1 MADLKEQ
8 TICINF
14 FVYNC
19 GRSFW
24 DITESLRSLLWWCRD
39 LNANLWMVLTFQK
52 WPNIGSGF
60 RMFILLCDKNVDKLC
75 HVIHESGWCLI
86 DNTWNILGL
95 LYITSECILTKD
107 VNTRQDASNFVL
119 HLLNDDQKCNW
130 LGVCKTLPYQ
140 TTKDRNFLSDIFL
153 FQKTKIQLNG
163 QRFQDVVEIQ
173 AESQVVLEDILKWKF
188 QETLP
193 AVGEALGQVCKLHRG
208 LL

>member
-1 MADLKEQ
+1 MW
-8 TICINF
+8 TN
-14 FVYNC
+14 Y
-19 GRSFW
+19 
-24 DITESLRSLLWWCRD
+24 
-39 LNANLWMVLTFQK
+39 
-52 WPNIGSGF
+52 
-60 RMFILLCDKNVDKLC
+60 
-75 HVIHESGWCLI
+75 VIHEGGWCLI

-107 VNTRQDASNFVL
+107 VNTGQDASNFVL

-130 LGVCKTLPYQ
+130 LGVCKTLQYQ

-163 QRFQDVVEIQ
+163 RRFQDAVEIQ
-173 AESQVVLEDILKWKF
+173 AESQVVLEDIMKWKF

-193 AVGEALGQVCKLHRG
+193 TVGEALGQVCKLHRG